1 MKNLLK
7 AASILSVAV
16 LSACATVSSDGDD
29 PSKDYAWAQA
39 TVEAAEPGNLS
50 GITPY
55 GKFQRYTYFSRT
67 AGRDTN
73 LNVLLPPDYSK
84 DKEYPVVYILH
95 GYTDDETWMAR
106 DVVGIPQ
113 MLTQLYADGKAK
125 EMIVVLTYN
134 FTNKEHARV
143 NGLDIMTA
151 IKGYDDF
158 IDDMV
163 TDVMPFVEKTFS
175 VKKGRKNAAITG
187 FSMGGRESMFIAFRH
202 PELFGYVGAVAPAPG
217 LVPVPNSPMHPGQM
231 KPEEMKFPAEYTP
244 KFFLLSAGGND
255 NAVRN
260 TPSDYSKILTDNG
273 MDHIFNLTPGTG
285 HDPSSVKPHLYK
297 FFQIVFQ

>member
-1 MKNLLK
+1 M
-7 AASILSVAV
+7 
-16 LSACATVSSDGDD
+16 DG
-29 PSKDYAWAQA
+29 
-39 TVEAAEPGNLS
+39 
-50 GITPY
+50 
-55 GKFQRYTYFSRT
+55 
-67 AGRDTN
+67 
-73 LNVLLPPDYSK
+73 
-84 DKEYPVVYILH
+84 
-95 GYTDDETWMAR
+95 AR
-106 DVVGIPQ
+106 RHRIGIPQ

-151 IKGYDDF
+151 IRGYDDF

-163 TDVMPFVEKTFS
+163 TDVIPFVEKTFS

-187 FSMGGRESMFIAFRH
+187 FSMGGREAMFIAFRH
-202 PELFGYVGAVAPAPG
+202 PELFGYVGAVCPAPG
-217 LVPVPNSPMHPGQM
+217 LIPVPNSAMHPGPM
-231 KPEEMKFPAEYTP
+231 TAEEMKFPAEYTP

-260 TPSDYSKILTDNG
+260 TPSDYRKILTDNG
-273 MDHIFNLTPGTG
+273 MDVVWSLTPGTG